1 MWTCGPAKTWSA
13 GAPAS
18 SRPWAT
24 CCTLPYPP
32 HPASLPPRLPG
43 IAGSCS
49 LVDLTSPAVSLPQS
63 QLTTQVV
70 VTDLLLSTDADLSG
84 IFVVAAVAGGGGD
97 GGGGSGGGA
106 GCGGDGGGGAAA
118 GADVVNGVEH
128 TRIH

>member
-1 MWTCGPAKTWSA
+1 M
-13 GAPAS
+13 
-18 SRPWAT
+18 
-24 CCTLPYPP
+24 
-32 HPASLPPRLPG
+32 
-43 IAGSCS
+43 
-49 LVDLTSPAVSLPQS
+49 SLPQS

-97 GGGGSGGGA
+97 GGGGGGGSGGGA